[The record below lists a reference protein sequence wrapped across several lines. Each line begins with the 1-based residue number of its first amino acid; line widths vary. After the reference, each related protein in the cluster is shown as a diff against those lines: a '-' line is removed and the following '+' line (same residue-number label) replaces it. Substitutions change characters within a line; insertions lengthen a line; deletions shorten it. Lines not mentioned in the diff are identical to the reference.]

1 MKKKGLVV
9 PKQGRP
15 FVTDIGGLK
24 DMQSVVGGLIQPVNC
39 EKFDIYLNEE
49 GLLRNL
55 NLNIGVTK
63 LIHSMQS
70 NSLLQ
75 GRTVHELMYE
85 LDNAEANGKLI
96 SRLVDAVAEPYV
108 GDALIMGKVDEN
120 GETTSITRSA
130 LNGWFTEWLD
140 DSTCVACE
148 EGEPCFDAKVVF
160 RQHGRWGQFC
170 STCYAML
177 ELVLR
182 EKLAELHRKVTDN
195 PPASPE
201 ATTSEQTDNFG
212 AFVEA
217 LFNMPAL
224 GVGNGQMLLDANE
237 LEKLEV

>member
-1 MKKKGLVV
+1 MKQKGLVV

-15 FVTDIGGLK
+15 FVTEINGLK
-24 DMQSVVGGLIQPVNC
+24 DMQAVVGGLIQPVNC

-55 NLNIGVTK
+55 KMNIGITK
-63 LIHSMQS
+63 MIHSMQS

-75 GRTVHELMYE
+75 GRTAHELMHE

-108 GDALIMGKVDEN
+108 GDALIMGKIDEN

-130 LNGWFTEWLD
+130 LSGWFTEWLGD
-140 DSTCVACE
+140 PTCVVCDE
-148 EGEPCFDAKVVF
+148 DEPCFDAKVIYNNNA
-160 RQHGRWGQFC
+160 RWGQFC

-177 ELVLR
+177 EIVLR
-182 EKLAELHRKVTDN
+182 EKLAELHKTVTEN
-195 PPASPE
+195 PPPSPE
-201 ATTSEQTDNFG
+201 ATTNEMADNFG

-224 GVGNGQMLLDANE
+224 GVGNGQMLLDKNE